1 MVATIVSYS
10 TLRHLYDVIDFVR
23 GIGNNPLHWKVIS
36 FHLVTT
42 FGLICN
48 GSHCSTD

>member
-10 TLRHLYDVIDFVR
+10 TLRHLSDVIDFVR

-36 FHLVTT
+36 FHLVTI

>member
-1 MVATIVSYS
+1 MSYS

-36 FHLVTT
+36 FHLLPPV
-42 FGLICN
+42 LA
-48 GSHCSTD
+48 